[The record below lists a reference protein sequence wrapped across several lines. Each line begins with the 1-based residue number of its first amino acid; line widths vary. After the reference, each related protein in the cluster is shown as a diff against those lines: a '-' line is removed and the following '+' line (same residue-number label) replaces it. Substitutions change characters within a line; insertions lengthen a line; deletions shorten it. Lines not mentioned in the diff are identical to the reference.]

1 MHCSE
6 CAKNDA
12 ETPAVAHCPSCG
24 AALCAGHHGSRPGPG
39 GTSIGCRHGDVVVVL
54 RSGGLRRALAA

>member
-6 CAKNDA
+6 CTKTEA
-12 ETPAVAHCPSCG
+12 ETPAVALCPSCG
-24 AALCAGHHGSRPGPG
+24 AALCAEHRSSRQGPG
-39 GTSIGCRHGDVVVVL
+39 GMNIGCRHGDVVVVL